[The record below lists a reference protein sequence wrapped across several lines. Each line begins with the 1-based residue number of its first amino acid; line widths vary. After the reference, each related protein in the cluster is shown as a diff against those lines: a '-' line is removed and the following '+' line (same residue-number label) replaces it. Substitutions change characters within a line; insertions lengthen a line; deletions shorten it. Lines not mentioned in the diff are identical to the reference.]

1 MLVMV
6 VTNFKDKGIQVA
18 IVLQNRRVA
27 IFYFICGRLHYVTFT
42 RSTTPISLF
51 FLCYKYPTYSALA
64 QA

>member
-27 IFYFICGRLHYVTFT
+27 IFI
-42 RSTTPISLF
+42 LF
-51 FLCYKYPTYSALA
+51 VEGYIT
-64 QA
+64 